1 MGNIWEIYGKYMGN
15 MVNYGNIYG
24 DLWEIPSGEMR
35 YLVFMA
41 AMVGAYN
48 SNFTRT
54 YGRYRPLA
62 S

>member
-1 MGNIWEIYGKYMGN
+1 

-24 DLWEIPSGEMR
+24 YLWEIPSGEMR
-35 YLVFMA
+35 YLVLKIAMA

-54 YGRYRPLA
+54 YGRYQPLA